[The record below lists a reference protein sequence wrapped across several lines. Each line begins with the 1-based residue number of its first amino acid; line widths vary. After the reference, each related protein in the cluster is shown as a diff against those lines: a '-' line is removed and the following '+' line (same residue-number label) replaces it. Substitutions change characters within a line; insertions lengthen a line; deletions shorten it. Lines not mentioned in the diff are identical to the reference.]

1 MADADPQP
9 VELAVAEQAH
19 GVAQA
24 VLAAVAAVELQP
36 RHAGWQVEFVVR
48 QQGLLRLDLP
58 EPHRGQHRLAAEV
71 HECRRLEQP
80 HAAPADVDL
89 RRFAEQLG
97 VDLETLAGFLRERVD
112 KTEPGVVPGP
122 CVFRAGIAQP
132 DDESTAFHRNSSRTL
147 RPRGA
152 RSETHTYD
160 LKSLMRIQYAAF
172 YLKKRTN
179 TTT

>member
-1 MADADPQP
+1 MSSMAGIGGQSSVCAYS
-9 VELAVAEQAH
+9 ASK
-19 GVAQA
+19 
-24 VLAAVAAVELQP
+24 AAV
-36 RHAGWQVEFVVR
+36 AGWQVEFVVR

-122 CVFRAGIAQP
+122 CVFR
-132 DDESTAFHRNSSRTL
+132 
-147 RPRGA
+147 
-152 RSETHTYD
+152 RSEEHTSE
-160 LKSLMRIQYAAF
+160 LQSLMRITYAVF
-172 YLKKRTN
+172 CLKKKKQ
-179 TTT
+179 